1 MEFKTAEQK
10 LLHDYSILE
19 EENARLEDENLRM
32 RERVNELEKR
42 LEDVFE
48 QAHRLEME
56 RDQRTDCIKDM
67 LATAKWYGIDQPATV
82 AFAPAI
88 GLEAGE

>member
-10 LLHDYSILE
+10 LLHDYDVLE
-19 EENARLEDENLRM
+19 EENAQLDCEILQLK
-32 RERVNELEKR
+32 ERIGELEKR

-56 RDQRTDCIKDM
+56 RDHAADCVADM
-67 LATAKWYGIDQPATV
+67 LASAKYYGFDQPKRVTFNPV
-82 AFAPAI
+82 A